1 VIARR
6 QRFGRGQ
13 QGRPWFSPNGGVW
26 LSAALPW
33 PAAAELAAAPG
44 LAVAVG
50 LCLRLE
56 ARGLP
61 VRLKWPNDL
70 VLQTAAGP
78 RKLAGLLP
86 GLRLRSGRVRWA
98 RIGVG
103 LNGRNRVPA
112 GATGLRSFRGV
123 WSGEPLAVTALVL
136 AGLERAM
143 ALAIDREGVR
153 LRAETLLEPGGPL
166 WLEGEW
172 GQPRGLAPDG
182 GLLLAHP
189 DGRERNLR
197 RHGYSN
203 LLDLERLLDLI
214 QLLATYP
221 DLEGRDPGSRE
232 ALEALV
238 SPRPEGPL
246 AERAALYL
254 RRLHGACYG
263 DAEAIRA
270 DLLWL
275 EGVERLSPMKPAMR
289 GRGGLAAASPTSL
302 LWAAGPGAAAMLDRK
317 SVV

>member
-1 VIARR
+1 MNGRIRSLHRTLAPAAADPGDPGAAGSTGPLPWRLRSLPVCASTESELERWLAAEAPEGGDVLACPRAVVARQ
-6 QRFGRGQ
+6 QRFGHGQ
-13 QGRPWFSPNGGVW
+13 QGRRWVSPPGGVW

-33 PAAAELAAAPG
+33 PVDPAGAAAPG

-50 LCLRLE
+50 LAQELRQ
-56 ARGLP
+56 RGVP

-123 WSGEPLAVTALVL
+123 WIGEPLALTALVL

-143 ALAIDREGVR
+143 ALAIDPEGVR

-172 GQPRGLAPDG
+172 WQPQGLAPDG
-182 GLLLAHP
+182 SLLLAHA

-197 RHGYSN
+197 RF
-203 LLDLERLLDLI
+203 
-214 QLLATYP
+214 
-221 DLEGRDPGSRE
+221 
-232 ALEALV
+232 
-238 SPRPEGPL
+238 
-246 AERAALYL
+246 
-254 RRLHGACYG
+254 
-263 DAEAIRA
+263 
-270 DLLWL
+270 
-275 EGVERLSPMKPAMR
+275 
-289 GRGGLAAASPTSL
+289 
-302 LWAAGPGAAAMLDRK
+302 
-317 SVV
+317 

>member
-1 VIARR
+1 VNGRIRSLHRTLAPAAADPGDPGAAGSTGPLPWRLRSLPVCASTESELERWLAAEAPEGGDGLAWPRAVVARQ
-6 QRFGRGQ
+6 QRFGHGQ
-13 QGRPWFSPNGGVW
+13 QGRRWVSPPGGVW

-33 PAAAELAAAPG
+33 PVDPAGAAAPG

-50 LCLRLE
+50 LAQELRQ
-56 ARGLP
+56 RGVP

-123 WSGEPLAVTALVL
+123 WSGEPLALTALVL

-143 ALAIDREGVR
+143 ALAIDPEGVR

-172 GQPRGLAPDG
+172 WQPQGLAPDG
-182 GLLLAHP
+182 SLLLAHA

-197 RHGYSN
+197 RF
-203 LLDLERLLDLI
+203 
-214 QLLATYP
+214 
-221 DLEGRDPGSRE
+221 
-232 ALEALV
+232 
-238 SPRPEGPL
+238 
-246 AERAALYL
+246 
-254 RRLHGACYG
+254 
-263 DAEAIRA
+263 
-270 DLLWL
+270 
-275 EGVERLSPMKPAMR
+275 
-289 GRGGLAAASPTSL
+289 
-302 LWAAGPGAAAMLDRK
+302 
-317 SVV
+317 